1 MPDKSHIVI
10 HHSATDDGDV
20 NSFRKYHV
28 EKLGWRDV
36 GYNWVITKE
45 GEKQKGR
52 DENDTGAHC
61 KGKMNYVGIGIC
73 LVGNFE
79 KYPPNEKQ
87 MQALKELIGEIRGR
101 WPIPL
106 SNIGIHRQY
115 RPTVCPG
122 KHFPYDE
129 LMTELKRAEQGFKDI
144 EGHWAEDE
152 IRQALEMGIVSG
164 VTDSLFKP
172 DREATRAEVTAIVM
186 RALNKILKGE

>member
-1 MPDKSHIVI
+1 
-10 HHSATDDGDV
+10 
-20 NSFRKYHV
+20 
-28 EKLGWRDV
+28 
-36 GYNWVITKE
+36 VITKE

-52 DENDTGAHC
+52 DENDIGAHC
-61 KGKMNYVGIGIC
+61 EGKMNYVGIGIC

-87 MQALKELIGEIRGR
+87 MQAIQELIGEIRGR

-106 SNIGIHRQY
+106 SNVGIHCQY

-122 KHFPYDE
+122 KYFPYDE
-129 LMTELKRAEQGFKDI
+129 LMTELEQGFKDI

-172 DREATRAEVTAIVM
+172 DREATRAEVTVIVV